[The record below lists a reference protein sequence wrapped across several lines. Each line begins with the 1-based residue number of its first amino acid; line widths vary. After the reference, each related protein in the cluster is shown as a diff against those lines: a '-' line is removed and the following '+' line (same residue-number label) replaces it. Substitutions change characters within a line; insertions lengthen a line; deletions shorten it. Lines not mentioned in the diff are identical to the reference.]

1 MITMMKINKA
11 VCTYNNGKWTI
22 DLSEYEKEYWY
33 RSMSHEGKMELRHS
47 IHEDLADALG
57 HNDEHYKEMREM
69 QEKEWKEQEELG
81 EDWNEL

>member
-1 MITMMKINKA
+1 MITEIKISKA
-11 VCTYNNGKWTI
+11 VCTYNNGKWTLV
-22 DLSEYEKEYWY
+22 LSEYEKVYWY

-57 HNDEHYKEMREM
+57 HNDEHYKEMREI
-69 QEKEWKEQEELG
+69 QEREWKEQEELG